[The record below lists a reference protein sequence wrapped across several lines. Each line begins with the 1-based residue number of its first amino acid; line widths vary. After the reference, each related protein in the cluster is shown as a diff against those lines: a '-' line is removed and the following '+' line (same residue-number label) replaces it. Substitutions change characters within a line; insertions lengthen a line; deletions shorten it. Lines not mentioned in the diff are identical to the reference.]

1 MVGAVVTFRRASSRF
16 GEEESVALDRKQ
28 LAGVAYAERERLG
41 RTMQYTGPAAWDA
54 DSVCAGWRNRD
65 IVAHLAAQDIA
76 AAQLLAGESAV
87 EFGAF
92 REANDGDLWV
102 NGFNEWAVKVREEQP
117 TRQMITDWGQAARA
131 FLVRAS
137 RLTDDEWRTK
147 KIEWVAGEIAVR
159 YLVQSRI
166 IEWWFHGED
175 IREGSGQEENPQH
188 WPVYLANDMAIR
200 MLPWV
205 LGRAGVSFPGRSVAV
220 DLEGVGEGHWHW
232 GLEPRTTPAA
242 DKKPDAFINGRGTAF
257 ALVAGRRIPSDVALD
272 EGELV
277 VGGDEA
283 LAILILQV
291 LRAFVE

>member
-1 MVGAVVTFRRASSRF
+1 
-16 GEEESVALDRKQ
+16 
-28 LAGVAYAERERLG
+28 
-41 RTMQYTGPAAWDA
+41 
-54 DSVCAGWRNRD
+54 
-65 IVAHLAAQDIA
+65 
-76 AAQLLAGESAV
+76 
-87 EFGAF
+87 
-92 REANDGDLWV
+92 V

-131 FLVRAS
+131 FLVLAS
-137 RLTDDEWRTK
+137 RLSDDEWRTN

-175 IREGSGQEENPQH
+175 IREGSGQGENPQH

-200 MLPWV
+200 MLPWA
-205 LGRAGVSFPGRSVAV
+205 LGQAGLSFPGKSVAV

-232 GLEPRTTPAA
+232 GLEPRTTPGE

-257 ALVAGRRIPSDVALD
+257 VAVAGRRVPADQFLD
-272 EGELV
+272 EGDLV

>member
-1 MVGAVVTFRRASSRF
+1 
-16 GEEESVALDRKQ
+16 VALNRKQ
-28 LAGVAYAERERLG
+28 LEGVAYAERQRLG
-41 RTMQYTGPAAWDA
+41 RTMQFTDPAAWDQ
-54 DSVCAGWRNRD
+54 DSVCSGWRNRD

-76 AAQLLAGESAV
+76 AAQLMAGEPAV
-87 EFGAF
+87 EFDAF
-92 REANDGDLWV
+92 KEANDGDLWV
-102 NGFNEWAVKVREEQP
+102 NGFNEWAVKVREERP
-117 TRQMITDWGQAARA
+117 TRQMITEWGQAARA
-131 FLVRAS
+131 LLVLAS
-137 RLTDDEWRTK
+137 RLSDDEWREK
-147 KIEWVAGEIAVR
+147 RIDWVAGDIAVR
-159 YLVQSRI
+159 YLIQSRI

-175 IREGSGQEENPQH
+175 IRKASSQDQNPQH

-200 MLPWV
+200 MLPWA
-205 LGRAGVSFPGRSVAV
+205 LGQAGLSFPGRSVAV

-232 GLEPRTTPAA
+232 GLEPRTTPPE

-257 ALVAGRRIPSDVALD
+257 ALVAGRRVPADVYLD

>member
-1 MVGAVVTFRRASSRF
+1 
-16 GEEESVALDRKQ
+16 VALDRKQ

-41 RTMQYTGPAAWDA
+41 RTMQYTDPAAWDR
-54 DSVCAGWRNRD
+54 DSVAVGWRNRD
-65 IVAHLAAQDIA
+65 IVAHLTAQDIA
-76 AAQLLAGESAV
+76 AAQLLAGEPAV
-87 EFGAF
+87 EFDAF

-117 TRQMITDWGQAARA
+117 TRQMITDWGQAASA
-131 FLVRAS
+131 LLVLAS
-137 RLTDDEWRTK
+137 RLTDDEWRTR
-147 KIEWVAGEIAVR
+147 KIDWVAGEIAVR

-175 IREGSGQEENPQH
+175 IRQGSGQEENPQH
-188 WPVYLANDMAIR
+188 WPVFLANDMAIR
-200 MLPWV
+200 MLPWA
-205 LGRAGVSFPGRSVAV
+205 LGQAGLSFPGKSVAV

-232 GLEPRTTPAA
+232 GLEPRTTPAE
-242 DKKPDAFINGRGTAF
+242 DTKPDAFINGRGTAF
-257 ALVAGRRIPSDVALD
+257 ALVAGRRMPADAALD

>member
-1 MVGAVVTFRRASSRF
+1 
-16 GEEESVALDRKQ
+16 VALDRKQ
-28 LAGVAYAERERLG
+28 LEGIAYAERQRLG
-41 RTMQYTGPAAWDA
+41 RTMQFTEPAAWDQ
-54 DSVCAGWRNRD
+54 DSVCSGWRNRD

-76 AAQLLAGESAV
+76 AAQLMAGEPAV
-87 EFGAF
+87 EFDAF
-92 REANDGDLWV
+92 RQANDGDLWV
-102 NGFNEWAVKVREEQP
+102 NGFNEWAVKVRDEQP
-117 TRQMITDWGQAARA
+117 TRQMITEWGQAARA
-131 FLVRAS
+131 LLVLAS
-137 RLTDDEWRTK
+137 RLSDDEWRDER
-147 KIEWVAGEIAVR
+147 IDWVAGEIAVR
-159 YLVQSRI
+159 YLIQSRI

-175 IREGSGQEENPQH
+175 IREGSGQGENPQH

-200 MLPWV
+200 MLPWA
-205 LGRAGVSFPGRSVAV
+205 LGQAGLSFPGRSLAV

-232 GLEPRTTPAA
+232 GLEPRTTPGE

-257 ALVAGRRIPSDVALD
+257 ALVAGRRMSADVALD